1 MSELLE
7 ALELHPVRIPM
18 RHPFR
23 RVDHREA
30 VLIKGPEGWG
40 EFSPF
45 PDYPPQVTAR
55 WLASALESACSPLP
69 SPVRERIP
77 VNVTV
82 PVVPPETA
90 AALVRESG
98 ASTAKVKVGDPGTT
112 IDEDE
117 ERLDAVVDA
126 LGPGGRIRIDVNAV
140 WTLEEAT
147 KALEHLSRFDFEYV
161 EQPVATIAEMVEL
174 RRRVG
179 VRLAADELI
188 RLSPN
193 PLEVTEQGA
202 CDVVIVKVQPM
213 GGVARVMSLIN
224 RIDLPV
230 VVSSALETS
239 VGIYG
244 GLLVASLIDDLP
256 YACGLATVSLLQ
268 GDPTPHPLVSVD
280 GFLDV
285 RRVEPERV
293 QLMRWAPDREL
304 ATEMMRRLRSAAE
317 LLT

>member
-1 MSELLE
+1 
-7 ALELHPVRIPM
+7 M
-18 RHPFR
+18 RHRFR
-23 RVDHREA
+23 RVDDREA

-45 PDYPPQVTAR
+45 ADYPPQVTAR

-69 SPVRERIP
+69 APIRMRIP
-77 VNVTV
+77 VNVTI

-90 AALVRESG
+90 AALVKESG
-98 ASTAKVKVGDPGTT
+98 ASTAKVKVGDPGSTL
-112 IDEDE
+112 DEDE
-117 ERLDAVVDA
+117 ARLDAVVDA
-126 LGPGGRIRIDVNAV
+126 LGPGGRVRIDVNGT
-140 WTLEEAT
+140 WSLEEAT
-147 KALEHLSRFDFEYV
+147 AALGHLSRFDFEYV

-174 RRRVG
+174 RRRVE

-193 PLEVTEQGA
+193 PVEVIEQGV

-213 GGVARVMSLIN
+213 GGVARALNLAS
-224 RIDLPV
+224 RIGLPV

-244 GLLVASLIDDLP
+244 GLLVASLLNDLP

-268 GDPTPHPLVSVD
+268 GDPTPSPLVPVD

-285 RRVEPERV
+285 RRVEPEQV
-293 QLMRWAPDREL
+293 QLARWAPDRDR